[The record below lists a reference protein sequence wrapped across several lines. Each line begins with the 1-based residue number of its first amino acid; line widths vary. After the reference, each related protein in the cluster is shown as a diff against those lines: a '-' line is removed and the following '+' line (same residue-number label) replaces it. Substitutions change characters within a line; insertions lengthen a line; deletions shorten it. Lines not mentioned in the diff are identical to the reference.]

1 MEEKKLTRIPL
12 VPAREEGKAHGDNR
26 DGLQCAGWFRDVLCR
41 ISVRLGG
48 AASGGGG
55 SNPCFFWLLFCVAV
69 YLGVLSLRTGTEIM
83 LVAWRSVEIKI
94 QKGIPPFMRGVTE
107 RV

>member
-1 MEEKKLTRIPL
+1 MG
-12 VPAREEGKAHGDNR
+12 EEGAI
-26 DGLQCAGWFRDVLCR
+26 LVFLVAVLCSCLSR
-41 ISVRLGG
+41 
-48 AASGGGG
+48 
-55 SNPCFFWLLFCVAV
+55 C
-69 YLGVLSLRTGTEIM
+69 LSLRTGTEIM